1 MMLKYYIKLICYS
14 LGFAYYHTCFFIFSY
29 KGNKI
34 TKKINSTCDTT
45 IALCNRCQL
54 KENCKL
60 MQKMK
65 KYISKIDKLQGKYEN
80 LLYKYDFCK
89 QEIKYV
95 KEKKS
100 ISKKKK

>member
-1 MMLKYYIKLICYS
+1 MIKLYIKLFFYS
-14 LGFAYYHTCFFIFSY
+14 LAFAYYHTCFFLYSR
-29 KGNKI
+29 KGEKI
-34 TKKINSTCDTT
+34 GKKINSTCDITV
-45 IALCNRCQL
+45 AVCNQCKL
-54 KENCKL
+54 KDNCKL

-65 KYISKIDKLQGKYEN
+65 RYIEKIAQLQAKYNN

-100 ISKKKK
+100 ISKKEK

>member
-1 MMLKYYIKLICYS
+1 MIKLYIKLFFYS
-14 LGFAYYHTCFFIFSY
+14 LAFAYYHTCFFLYSR
-29 KGNKI
+29 KGGQI
-34 TKKINSTCDTT
+34 GKKINSTCDITV
-45 IALCNRCQL
+45 AVCNQCYL

-65 KYISKIDKLQGKYEN
+65 KYIAKTVRIQVKYEN
-80 LLYKYDFCK
+80 LLYKYDLCR

-100 ISKKKK
+100 VSKKKK

>member
-1 MMLKYYIKLICYS
+1 MIKIYIKLFFYS
-14 LGFAYYHTCFFIFSY
+14 LGFAYYHTCFFIYSY
-29 KGNKI
+29 KGDKI
-34 TKKINSTCDTT
+34 SKKINSTCDITV
-45 IALCNRCQL
+45 AVCNQCQS

-65 KYISKIDKLQGKYEN
+65 KYIAKTDRLQVKYEN
-80 LLYKYDFCK
+80 LLCKYDFCK

-100 ISKKKK
+100 VSKKKK

>member
-1 MMLKYYIKLICYS
+1 
-14 LGFAYYHTCFFIFSY
+14 
-29 KGNKI
+29 
-34 TKKINSTCDTT
+34 
-45 IALCNRCQL
+45 
-54 KENCKL
+54 

-65 KYISKIDKLQGKYEN
+65 RYIEKIAQLQAKYND

-100 ISKKKK
+100 ISKKEN